1 MPVRNYMYNKVKQ
14 KIVYGNIHRESKYLL
29 MEH

>member
-1 MPVRNYMYNKVKQ
+1 MQVRNDMQNKVKHR
-14 KIVYGNIHRESKYLL
+14 IVYGNIHRESKYLL